1 MPRPVSDGSQ
11 IRQRAQRAVTGDLE
25 APELSDSLQVHR
37 LAKRLQRL
45 QNNRYLVYGIAVAGV
60 ALASSALGHRGYVL
74 TRLSCLR
81 R

>member
-1 MPRPVSDGSQ
+1 MTRPVSDVATRRSQ

-60 ALASSALGHRGYVL
+60 ALASSARWAIGAM
-74 TRLSCLR
+74 C
-81 R
+81 